1 MLLYES
7 KVGFMKIKFGLYDLV
22 LCNGNNKMKRKWK
35 KTDRWVGGKQCNVKG
50 FGLDFT
56 YVSCFRF

>member
-7 KVGFMKIKFGLYDLV
+7 KVGLYDLV
-22 LCNGNNKMKRKWK
+22 LCNGNNKMKRKRRR
-35 KTDRWVGGKQCNVKG
+35 TDRWVGGKQCNVKG